1 MRQITVALIACVVV
15 TPVLCIPS
23 PVSIDDWAPVT
34 DRKGLLPSSR
44 PITVSDALTS
54 SPNTQIKQP
63 ETGTITETTSE
74 QNLLEEGRRRNGFG
88 NRRRGNKK
96 NGYTD
101 LIVPTFIFPAVIFAS
116 FLPFLIP
123 VLKMAALFAA
133 VINNAAL
140 MAGILFMAR
149 QSALE
154 QEQRQVFNFNP
165 GYLRRRN
172 ALFG

>member
-1 MRQITVALIACVVV
+1 MRQITVAIIACIVA

-23 PVSIDDWAPVT
+23 PVTIDDWAPVT
-34 DRKGLLPSSR
+34 DRKGLLPPSSR
-44 PITVSDALTS
+44 PITVSSLTS
-54 SPNTQIKQP
+54 SPTTQIKQP
-63 ETGTITETTSE
+63 ETGNVETTSE

-96 NGYTD
+96 NGYSD
-101 LIVPTFIFPAVIFAS
+101 LIVPTFVFPAVIFAS

-123 VLKMAALFAA
+123 VLKMAALFAG

-172 ALFG
+172 TFLG